1 MRGVETT
8 QLHLSGD
15 PDADALLSRDAL
27 ALTIGMVLDQQ
38 VPIEWAF
45 RGPYELA
52 RRLGRDRLDA
62 VELAGADA
70 EQLIAIFARPPALH
84 RYPASMAKRVQA
96 LCAHV
101 VDRYGGDIEAV
112 WRDVDDGGQV
122 LARLQKL
129 PGFGAQK
136 ARIFLALLGKQ
147 CGVRPSGWRE
157 AAGGYGE
164 EAVFRSAADV
174 TDADTLARVR
184 AYKKELK
191 AQK

>member
-1 MRGVETT
+1 
-8 QLHLSGD
+8 LSGD
-15 PDADALLSRDAL
+15 PDADALLSRDPL
-27 ALTIGMVLDQQ
+27 ALTIGMLLDQQ

-52 RRLGRDRLDA
+52 RRLGRDTLEA
-62 VELAGADA
+62 AELAGMDP
-70 EQLIAIFARPPALH
+70 ERLTDVFVRPPALH
-84 RYPASMAKRVQA
+84 RYPAAMAKRVQA
-96 LCAHV
+96 LCAHI
-101 VDRYGGDIEAV
+101 VDRYGGDIEAI
-112 WRDVDDGGQV
+112 WRGADDAAQV
-122 LARLQKL
+122 LARLQEL

-147 CGVRPSGWRE
+147 CRVRPAGWRE

-174 TDADTLARVR
+174 TDAVTLARVR

-191 AQK
+191 AGK

>member
-1 MRGVETT
+1 
-8 QLHLSGD
+8 
-15 PDADALLSRDAL
+15 
-27 ALTIGMVLDQQ
+27 MVLDQQ

-112 WRDVDDGGQV
+112 WRGVDDGGQV
-122 LARLQKL
+122 LARLRKL

>member
-1 MRGVETT
+1 METT
-8 QLHLSGD
+8 DLHLSGD
-15 PDADALLSRDAL
+15 PDADALLSRDPL
-27 ALTIGMVLDQQ
+27 ALTIGMILDQQ

-45 RGPYELA
+45 RAPYELT

-62 VELAGADA
+62 AELAGMDP
-70 EQLIAIFARPPALH
+70 ERLTEVFVRPPALH

-101 VDRYGGDIEAV
+101 VDRYGGDVEAV
-112 WRDVDDGGQV
+112 WRDAADGGQV

-129 PGFGAQK
+129 PGFGPQK

-147 CGVRPSGWRE
+147 RGVQPAGWRE
-157 AAGGYGE
+157 ASGNYGE
-164 EAVFRSAADV
+164 DAVFRSAADV
-174 TDADTLARVR
+174 TDAESLARVR

-191 AQK
+191 ARK

>member
-1 MRGVETT
+1 METT
-8 QLHLSGD
+8 DLHLSGD
-15 PDADALLSRDAL
+15 PDADALLSRDPL
-27 ALTIGMVLDQQ
+27 ALTIGMILDQQ

-45 RGPYELA
+45 RAPYELA

-62 VELAGADA
+62 AELAGMDP
-70 EQLIAIFARPPALH
+70 ERLTEVFVRPPALH

-96 LCAHV
+96 LSAHV
-101 VDRYGGDIEAV
+101 VDRYGGDVEAV
-112 WRDVDDGGQV
+112 WRDDRDGAQV

-147 CGVRPSGWRE
+147 CGVRPAGWRE
-157 AAGGYGE
+157 ASGSYGE
-164 EAVFRSAADV
+164 DAVFRSAADV
-174 TDADTLARVR
+174 TDAESLARVR

-191 AQK
+191 ARK